1 MTSEPPVL
9 CTPPFT
15 LQFDLSPEAQWS
27 IDPSTVPTKPGVFV
41 IENEVGV
48 TLALTATANL
58 RRTFKARLNESQ
70 ESAPQWA
77 QARVV
82 RAVTVGSAFEADW
95 VFLQL
100 ARIRLPASYRAMLDR
115 YQGWFIHCDPEAR
128 FPRWVKTAQPGCAP
142 TGRVGVYLG
151 PFPDKH
157 AAQRFIEMLE
167 NSFDLCRYH
176 HILVQAPNATACAYK
191 EMGRCPAPCDGTVS
205 MESYRGQI
213 NAAVQLASTPFDQWK
228 ADLKQAIQQASD
240 NLDFESATL
249 LQRRLEDAGVAGKPQ
264 FAFVDRL
271 ERFRFVGVLPSE
283 RPERARIFLILGG
296 SVEPFV
302 DVQLNSDSPALAEIV
317 AAAQQRAEQVEFRF
331 SEQEV
336 DNIALVSWHLFRQ
349 ARSKAPGAFVKLD
362 ETLDPKRLAKVL
374 RKLTQHQKPTDN
386 SHEIDERVIDSI
398 EPTDLKPPG

>member
-1 MTSEPPVL
+1 MTLEPAAL
-9 CTPPFT
+9 CTVPLT
-15 LQFDLSPEAQWS
+15 LQFDVSPGAQGL
-27 IDPSTVPTKPGVFV
+27 IDPSAVPSKPGVFV

-48 TLALTATANL
+48 TLALAATANL
-58 RRTFKARLNESQ
+58 RRTLRTRLNEAQ

-77 QARVV
+77 QGRVV

-115 YQGWFIHCDPEAR
+115 YQGWFIHCDPQAR
-128 FPRWVKTAQPGCAP
+128 FPRWVKTAKPGRAP
-142 TGRVGVYLG
+142 TGRAGVHLG

-167 NSFDLCRYH
+167 NAFDLCRYH
-176 HILVQAPNATACAYK
+176 HILVQAPDGTACAYK
-191 EMGRCPAPCDGTVS
+191 EMGKCPAPCDGSVS
-205 MESYRGQI
+205 MESYRDQI
-213 NAAVQLASTPFDQWK
+213 DAAVQLGCTPFDQWK
-228 ADLKQAIQQASD
+228 ADLKQAIQHASD

-249 LQRRLEDAGVAGKPQ
+249 LQRRLQDTADAAKPQ

-271 ERFRFVGVLPSE
+271 ERFRYVGVLPSE
-283 RPERARIFLILGG
+283 QPDRARIFLILGG
-296 SVEPFV
+296 NVEPFV

-317 AAAQQRAEQVEFRF
+317 AEAHRRAEQAEFRF

-349 ARSKAPGAFVKLD
+349 ARAKAPGAFVKLD
-362 ETLDPKRLAKVL
+362 ETLDAKRVATLL
-374 RKLTQHQKPTDN
+374 RKIAQHQKPTDDV
-386 SHEIDERVIDSI
+386 HQIDERVIDSI
-398 EPTDLKPPG
+398 EPTEMKPPG